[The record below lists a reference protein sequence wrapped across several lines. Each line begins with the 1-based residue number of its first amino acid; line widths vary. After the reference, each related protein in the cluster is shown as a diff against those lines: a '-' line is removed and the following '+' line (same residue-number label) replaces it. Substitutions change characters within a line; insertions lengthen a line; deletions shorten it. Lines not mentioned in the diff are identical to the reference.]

1 MIGSKIRELRREK
14 MWQQKDLAN
23 ALQMGV
29 GAISN
34 WETGRAKPSKN
45 AIKEMAKLFNVPVD
59 YLTEDGAEK
68 PKDGS
73 EEATA
78 LLKVAENEIK
88 QLKEENQKLKNDI
101 GWYTIEN
108 DRLCKEV
115 LSYKRVMEEN
125 LNLRNVI
132 VQMAMK
138 GVFNG

>member
-1 MIGSKIRELRREK
+1 MVGSKIRELRREK

-29 GAISN
+29 GTISN

-45 AIKEMAKLFNVPVD
+45 AVKEMAKLFNVPVE

-88 QLKEENQKLKNDI
+88 QLKADKEKLMNEIAWYKN
-101 GWYTIEN
+101 EN

-115 LSYKRVMEEN
+115 LSYKGVMEEN

-138 GVFNG
+138 GVLNG

>member
-14 MWQQKDLAN
+14 MWQQRDLAN

-34 WETGRAKPSKN
+34 WETGRSKPSKN

-88 QLKEENQKLKNDI
+88 QLKADKEKLMNEIASYKN
-101 GWYTIEN
+101 EN

-115 LSYKRVMEEN
+115 LSYKGVMEEN
-125 LNLRNVI
+125 LNLKDVI
-132 VQMAMK
+132 LKMVMK
-138 GVFNG
+138 GALG

>member
-29 GAISN
+29 SAISA

-45 AIKEMAKLFNVPVD
+45 AVKEMAKLFNVPVE

-88 QLKEENQKLKNDI
+88 QLKADKEKLMNEIAWYKN
-101 GWYTIEN
+101 EN

-115 LSYKRVMEEN
+115 LSYKGVMEEN